1 MFFGCLQQIFL
12 YDAKTGD
19 KAHELTSDQSH
30 SGGIFAASW
39 SPCSKY
45 LLTSSADA
53 TAKIWDVETK
63 AVVK

>member
-1 MFFGCLQQIFL
+1 L
-12 YDAKTGD
+12 YDGKTGD
-19 KAHELTSDQSH
+19 KLEELTSDQGH

-53 TAKIWDVETK
+53 TAKIWDVSAKT
-63 AVVK
+63 VVK